1 MSNVSNFNCSA
12 RKRRVVRKK
21 ATVVTNKKKEPHIVF
36 KSFNFFDSVVT
47 KIKLLEVDQGGKAR
61 HHSDAVALVGE
72 QTKNESTH
80 PAKCGTHSPAG

>member
-1 MSNVSNFNCSA
+1 MCPILTAQHV
-12 RKRRVVRKK
+12 RERVVRKK

-61 HHSDAVALVGE
+61 HDGDTVALQEGK
-72 QTKNESTH
+72 TKVEKGMGGK
-80 PAKCGTHSPAG
+80 PRA